1 MNFRSEAVLPALS
14 LFFGSFRGDC
24 PFVFKSCKL
33 SKRNYRM
40 DFSAEHCRK
49 SLDFAPAGDDA
60 SSGES
65 GTSDRSSSSI
75 SHFNEKLDDHNVR
88 FDVKEVL
95 RRKLQGKIK
104 SMLAEVDV
112 LKKWHSELC
121 VTGFSCEMLNL
132 TTKHSQQLPAHFSKR
147 VFVYPSNVY
156 TYAPQIGPFQPVGL
170 IVHVD
175 GKWNLQCPIY
185 EHMVVKSGT
194 LETLE
199 ASHLAKVAKEMLCG
213 DQTCAPVS

>member
-1 MNFRSEAVLPALS
+1 
-14 LFFGSFRGDC
+14 
-24 PFVFKSCKL
+24 
-33 SKRNYRM
+33 M

-49 SLDFAPAGDDA
+49 SLDFTLAGNDA
-60 SSGES
+60 SSGER

-75 SHFNEKLDDHNVR
+75 SHFNEKLGDDDYNAR
-88 FDVKEVL
+88 FDVKEIL

-112 LKKWHSELC
+112 LKKWHSQLC

-132 TTKHSQQLPAHFSKR
+132 TTKHSQLPETELPAHFSKR
-147 VFVYPSNVY
+147 VFVLYPSNVY

-199 ASHLAKVAKEMLCG
+199 ASHLAEVAKEMLYG
-213 DQTCAPVS
+213 DQTMYPGIMEARYFGIWI